1 VVSKIKL
8 TDGVPKRCPGG
19 FCHFWHPVT
28 LKFSKSTRPHTQ
40 HRRVV
45 YWRVSLKKDTLAI
58 NAMRNLNT
66 ATPGEAKQIG
76 SDTASSSTD
85 EISKSLTQ
93 QGDKSAKRVAKRL
106 LSLLSLPHIRD
117 LESWPSGQER
127 RAEVFSTR
135 ESLVGSPQGSR
146 KRINGGEK
154 GRTNS
159 VLSSVD
165 ATSKF
170 LIRRGANSPL
180 QRRA

>member
-1 VVSKIKL
+1 VTREVDPQLL
-8 TDGVPKRCPGG
+8 TIPP
-19 FCHFWHPVT
+19 
-28 LKFSKSTRPHTQ
+28 
-40 HRRVV
+40 
-45 YWRVSLKKDTLAI
+45 
-58 NAMRNLNT
+58 
-66 ATPGEAKQIG
+66 KQIG
-76 SDTASSSTD
+76 SDTASSTD

-135 ESLVGSPQGSR
+135 EPLVGSPQGSR

-154 GRTNS
+154 GRTNA

-165 ATSKF
+165 ATSRF
-170 LIRRGANSPL
+170 LIRRGAKSLLTTLLALLALPRIGTL
-180 QRRA
+180 PRARHARV